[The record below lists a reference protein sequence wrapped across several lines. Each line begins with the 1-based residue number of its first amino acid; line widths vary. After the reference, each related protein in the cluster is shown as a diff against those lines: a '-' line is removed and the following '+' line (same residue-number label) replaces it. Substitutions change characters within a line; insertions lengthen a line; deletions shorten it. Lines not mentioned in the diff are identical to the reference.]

1 MEKTSSRRKGFI
13 ESRIMKIGITID
25 GVIRD
30 FLTKFELVYDK
41 YFPVEEDTPK
51 RSIDSLDLL
60 EYFTFSGGTTD
71 LNKFMYVDAA
81 LEIFGHANE
90 KKLNSV
96 EHLNQLHNLLEDM
109 GHTPIVISK
118 ELNNSKPAT
127 LFFLSKLSAKINN
140 IIFIQEYDKKWDH
153 VDILITANP
162 ITLNTKPVGKVSIKV
177 INKYNK
183 NVKADYTIVDLKE
196 LLNDKK
202 TLQKILDTE
211 TIAFEEIK

>member
-1 MEKTSSRRKGFI
+1 
-13 ESRIMKIGITID
+13 MKIGITID

-30 FLTKFELVYDK
+30 FITKFELVYDK
-41 YFPVEEDTPK
+41 YFPVEEEDTPK

-60 EYFTFSGGTTD
+60 EYFTFSGGTSE

-140 IIFIQEYDKKWDH
+140 IIFIREYDKKWDH

-162 ITLNTKPVGKVSIKV
+162 ITLETKPVGKVSIKV

-211 TIAFEEIK
+211 TVAFEEIK

>member
-1 MEKTSSRRKGFI
+1 
-13 ESRIMKIGITID
+13 
-25 GVIRD
+25 
-30 FLTKFELVYDK
+30 
-41 YFPVEEDTPK
+41 
-51 RSIDSLDLL
+51 
-60 EYFTFSGGTTD
+60 
-71 LNKFMYVDAA
+71 
-81 LEIFGHANE
+81 
-90 KKLNSV
+90 
-96 EHLNQLHNLLEDM
+96 M

-140 IIFIQEYDKKWDH
+140 IIFIREYDKKWDH